1 MTIKVKYLADI
12 LPIEI
17 FENGDLID
25 LRCAEDVWIEPG
37 EYKLIP
43 LGVAIKLPEGYEAH
57 VVPRSSTFV
66 KYGILMANSVGIID
80 GSYCGPTDQWHFPA
94 FRPSSFVNPVH
105 IPKNERICQFRIVK
119 NQPAIEIETVDE
131 LDGPDRGGFGSS
143 DGVF

>member
-25 LRCAEDVWIEPG
+25 LRCAEDTWVNPG

-57 VVPRSSTFV
+57 VFPRSSTFV

-80 GSYCGPTDQWHFPA
+80 NIYSGNGDQWHFPA
-94 FRPSSFVNPVH
+94 FRPGSFLNSVL

-119 NQPAIEIETVDE
+119 NQPPIEIETVDE
-131 LDGPDRGGFGSS
+131 LDGPDRGGLGSS
-143 DGVF
+143 GRV